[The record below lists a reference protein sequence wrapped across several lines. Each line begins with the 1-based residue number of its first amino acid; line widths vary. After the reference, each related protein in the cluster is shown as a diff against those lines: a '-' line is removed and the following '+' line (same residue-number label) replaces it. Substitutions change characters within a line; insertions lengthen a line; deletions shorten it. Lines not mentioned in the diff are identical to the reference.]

1 MESHALLSGCLCQTE
16 LGDDSNRLV
25 PVPWLDER
33 FGFYSIPGNFSI
45 AQSQVFRSGR
55 IYGMDVSSGAAVSA
69 LVSSLE
75 EQTKATHTRVLDLC
89 CSPGLKLCMIADL
102 LSSSSTV
109 VGVDISEQR
118 LAVCKRIVKK
128 YRVDPATC
136 GRQAISDEGTARIR
150 LYCADGTTFGV
161 TEADSQLVFDSV
173 AAMED
178 QQLAG
183 KRKRMN
189 KSARARERKRLR
201 QLSSLDKPS
210 SSATGENGPT
220 LTVEP
225 FDLVLVDAE
234 CSTDGSLKHVQQRA
248 LKSMAKSDDKTSAV
262 ASNQTLTDPK
272 RLESLVQLQRGLIFS
287 GFNLLKPGG
296 VLVYSTC
303 SLSTEQNENVVQWL
317 LENRRDAFLIQMDK
331 DFYVASDS
339 NMITTGSLEGTVR
352 FLPGSEARGAYQS
365 FFGGGFFLAKIA
377 KRTANAAT

>member
-1 MESHALLSGCLCQTE
+1 MGESHALLSGCLCQTE
-16 LGDDSNRLV
+16 LGDDSNHLV
-25 PVPWLDER
+25 PVPWLDRR

-75 EQTKATHTRVLDLC
+75 EQTKTTHTRVLDLC

-109 VGVDISEQR
+109 LGVDISEQR

-150 LYCADGTTFGV
+150 LYCADGTAFGV

-178 QQLAG
+178 QQVAG

-210 SSATGENGPT
+210 SSATDENGPT

-248 LKSMAKSDDKTSAV
+248 LRSMAKSDDDDKTSAV

-272 RLESLVQLQRGLIFS
+272 RLESLVQLQKGLISS

-317 LENRRDAFLIQMDK
+317 LEKRRDAFLIPVDK
-331 DFYVASDS
+331 DFYVTSDS

-352 FLPGSEARGAYQS
+352 FLPGSAARGADQS
-365 FFGGGFFLAKIA
+365 FFGGGFFLAKIG
-377 KRTANAAT
+377 KRRS